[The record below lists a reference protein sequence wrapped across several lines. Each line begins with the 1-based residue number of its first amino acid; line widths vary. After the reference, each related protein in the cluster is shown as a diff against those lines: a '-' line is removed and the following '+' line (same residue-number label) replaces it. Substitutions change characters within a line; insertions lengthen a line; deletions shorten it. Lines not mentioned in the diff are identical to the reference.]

1 MLDPTLK
8 WIGAL
13 DGHYHDQA
21 QFVREFRE
29 FMGMTPRQY
38 GGLDHPI
45 IEGIMNE
52 RARMLAGRRCRRSTR
67 LTVSGRVSA
76 AARGAPCLG
85 AQGF

>member
-1 MLDPTLK
+1 MLDPSLK

-52 RARMLAGRRCRRSTR
+52 RARLAGRRCRRSIR
-67 LTVSGRVSA
+67 LTVSGA
-76 AARGAPCLG
+76 ADAEAEGAT
-85 AQGF
+85 

>member
-52 RARMLAGRRCRRSTR
+52 RARMLAG
-67 LTVSGRVSA
+67 A
-76 AARGAPCLG
+76 AVQALDTPDGQRGA
-85 AQGF
+85 